1 MERSR
6 LRQGNEV
13 PKQWRV
19 AEQESVPKA
28 GRERSEDGFLPGPDC
43 FAVLDGVSS
52 GDSPERIEGL
62 TPGQFAVHIGIE
74 ALQAAAQ
81 LDTKEE
87 VVSFISA
94 RLKEAVRRY
103 ELITIPSFVFVAF
116 FPKWN
121 TIIRVGDSLYTM
133 RHRDGEWKGHNP
145 GHKVDADKEVVRQE
159 LLKRERGRGA
169 TEEELLAH
177 DPTRHRMRRITREW
191 QPQFRNK
198 PDAGERGYGVIT
210 GEQVFHIE
218 YIPVGDDISDII
230 LATDWYYPEALK
242 GTSAESEV
250 AQRELIATNRLA
262 WHEDDR
268 TYLRIEKK

>member
-121 TIIRVGDSLYTM
+121 TIIRVGDSLYKM

-198 PDAGERGYGVIT
+198 PDAGEREDMASSRASKSFTSNTSPWGMIYQTSFLQRTGIT
-210 GEQVFHIE
+210 
-218 YIPVGDDISDII
+218 
-230 LATDWYYPEALK
+230 LK
-242 GTSAESEV
+242 
-250 AQRELIATNRLA
+250 RLKEHLRRA
-262 WHEDDR
+262 KWHSVN
-268 TYLRIEKK
+268 